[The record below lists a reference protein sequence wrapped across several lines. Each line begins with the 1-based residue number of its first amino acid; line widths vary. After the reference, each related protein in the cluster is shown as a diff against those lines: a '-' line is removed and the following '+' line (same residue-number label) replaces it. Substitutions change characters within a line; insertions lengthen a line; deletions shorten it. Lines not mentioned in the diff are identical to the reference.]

1 MSFIEKLFG
10 RLMNEPGAAVALER
24 AQALHPIKAA
34 DQHKLAL
41 LDHDTVTA
49 LALEYSVRARAMTHF
64 HEGENLRA
72 LSTVE
77 RNLKNG
83 LGRMGSGGAAIFQAV
98 ADDIVEQLA
107 RGNYERDIDNGLAV
121 FRSGRLTVRCA
132 DTPGSIAV
140 LIAKYRRGLPRGG
153 RTAQPRR

>member
-107 RGNYERDIDNGLAV
+107 RGNYERDIDNKD
-121 FRSGRLTVRCA
+121 FICA
-132 DTPGSIAV
+132 EVNDYSSDLLIVIFDREKHGIGKLF
-140 LIAKYRRGLPRGG
+140 LIASGLS
-153 RTAQPRR
+153 